1 MIFAT
6 PLLSQAKANIDRKGL
21 KMKAWDI
28 IDGIFSVPEA
38 NKFIQYVRPYKDG
51 FWKKHGIRHQT

>member
-1 MIFAT
+1 MTFAT

-51 FWKKHGIRHQT
+51 FW